1 MDHLLAKK
9 TVPEEPY
16 PLEEKPIVIVDEI
29 ITSKHDGKTKIAICK
44 HERIVRE
51 KVTKKGKRVVEE
63 RTIVDWKCSFSE
75 EAWVELKP
83 FPKEGAQL
91 RVWDFERK
99 RPCPE
104 GKHSGLRAM
113 RANYDVGF

>member
-44 HERIVRE
+44 HEIR
-51 KVTKKGKRVVEE
+51 VTEEVIKKGKRVVEE

-113 RANYDVGF
+113 RAIYNVGF